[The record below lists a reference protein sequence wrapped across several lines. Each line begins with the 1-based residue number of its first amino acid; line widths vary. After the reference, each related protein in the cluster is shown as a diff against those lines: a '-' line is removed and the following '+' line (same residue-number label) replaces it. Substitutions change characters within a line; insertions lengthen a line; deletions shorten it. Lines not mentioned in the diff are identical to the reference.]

1 MKRRTATIF
10 AMALL
15 LICPQNVHAG
25 LYTFDSTVPAAGGC
39 PQPNHFNLALSYPLN
54 RRWSTSLPSPLQP
67 TVLTV
72 AASGTPAQLTEI
84 EGAIS
89 DSFGAWS
96 GVTGTTFNATAY
108 PGLVAPLA
116 RVAAQNSCSND
127 AEDNVDG
134 LNTICF
140 NQSSDGFTTGVLAFT
155 RTITA
160 DAVGVTV
167 GSSAP
172 AQFVGQILDSDT
184 LFRNDGQAI
193 YATPAAL
200 ANAQGQGAYDL
211 ESLLTHELG
220 HWLGL
225 DHSGVFRA
233 IMFPLAPPPGQF
245 IGDRPTPTTPDGP
258 LADDDRTGARFLYPD
273 PNDSLNVGAIRGQVL
288 PGNSFAIATI
298 APSSP
303 GFSVTGMVGAQVV
316 AVDASTGAVVA
327 ATLGGWSCNASNPPT
342 VFDGSFDLERLP
354 LNRSY
359 NLYAEPLVGLA
370 APANFSFVF
379 AGLYSSSASPNCTAP
394 PVNTN
399 FNIRIFSASP

>member
-1 MKRRTATIF
+1 LRDLSLSSARFSKPTQSSQREIAFTSAESTIPKLLNLF
-10 AMALL
+10 AA
-15 LICPQNVHAG
+15 
-25 LYTFDSTVPAAGGC
+25 
-39 PQPNHFNLALSYPLN
+39 
-54 RRWSTSLPSPLQP
+54 R
-67 TVLTV
+67 
-72 AASGTPAQLTEI
+72 
-84 EGAIS
+84 
-89 DSFGAWS
+89 AWS

-116 RVAAQNSCSND
+116 RVAAQNSCSDD
-127 AEDNVDG
+127 AEDYVDG

-160 DAVGVTV
+160 NAVGVTV

-193 YATPAAL
+193 YATPAAF

-245 IGDRPTPTTPDGP
+245 IGDRPTPTTPDG
-258 LADDDRTGARFLYPD
+258 
-273 PNDSLNVGAIRGQVL
+273 
-288 PGNSFAIATI
+288 
-298 APSSP
+298 
-303 GFSVTGMVGAQVV
+303 
-316 AVDASTGAVVA
+316 
-327 ATLGGWSCNASNPPT
+327 
-342 VFDGSFDLERLP
+342 RLP
-354 LNRSY
+354 TM
-359 NLYAEPLVGLA
+359 
-370 APANFSFVF
+370 
-379 AGLYSSSASPNCTAP
+379 TAP
-394 PVNTN
+394 PRVSSTL
-399 FNIRIFSASP
+399 IPTIP